1 MGVQIAALKAAVIE
15 IDARARLL
23 QTNQQLT
30 AAEASYD
37 TLLITINTLLD
48 AESDSL
54 YGWQHTAQIITDTR
68 TRLQIDALAPSRI
81 EELQMRIATLL
92 DLPDLTS
99 VSSQAD
105 IAQAIA
111 AAINVGVPR
120 YNAGDIWGCCTIYWG
135 TMQSLIHAPATRGFA
150 GYSRVINVLR
160 SAIETEPSPFP
171 LDAVGVDDFTWSLRH
186 AFDEAVRIA
195 STAG

>member
-1 MGVQIAALKAAVIE
+1 MIVWDEELRMGVQIAALKAAVIE

-48 AESDSL
+48 VESDSL
-54 YGWQHTAQIITDTR
+54 YGWQHTAQTITDTR

-99 VSSQAD
+99 VSSQTD
-105 IAQAIA
+105 LAQAIA
-111 AAINVGVPR
+111 PAI
-120 YNAGDIWGCCTIYWG
+120 
-135 TMQSLIHAPATRGFA
+135 
-150 GYSRVINVLR
+150 
-160 SAIETEPSPFP
+160 
-171 LDAVGVDDFTWSLRH
+171 
-186 AFDEAVRIA
+186 
-195 STAG
+195 

>member
-1 MGVQIAALKAAVIE
+1 MGVQIVALKAAVVE

-48 AESDSL
+48 AEGSSL
-54 YGWQHTAQIITDTR
+54 SGWQYAAKIITDTR
-68 TRLQIDALAPSRI
+68 LRLQIDALAPSHI
-81 EELQMRIATLL
+81 EELQTRIATLL
-92 DLPDLTS
+92 DLPDLTT

-105 IAQAIA
+105 ISQVIA
-111 AAINVGVPR
+111 AAITVGAPR

-135 TMQSLIHAPATRGFA
+135 TMQSLVHAPATRGFA
-150 GYSRVINVLR
+150 GYARTINLLR
-160 SAIETEPSPFP
+160 AAIEVEPSPFP
-171 LDAVGVDDFTWSLRH
+171 LDASGVDDFVWTLRR
-186 AFDEAVRIA
+186 AFDAAVRIA
-195 STAG
+195 S

>member
-1 MGVQIAALKAAVIE
+1 MGVQIAALKAAVVE

-23 QTNQQLT
+23 QTNRQLN

-48 AESDSL
+48 AENATL
-54 YGWQHTAQIITDTR
+54 YGWQRVAQIITDTQ

-81 EELQMRIATLL
+81 EELQMRLATLL

-99 VSSQAD
+99 LGSQSD
-105 IAQAIA
+105 ITQVIA
-111 AAINVGVPR
+111 AAINVGAPR

-135 TMQSLIHAPATRGFA
+135 TIQSLIHAPATRGFA
-150 GYSRVINVLR
+150 GYARVINVLR
-160 SAIETEPSPFP
+160 AAIEIEPSPFP
-171 LDAVGVDDFTWSLRH
+171 LDAAGVDDFAWTLRR
-186 AFDEAVRIA
+186 AFDDAVRIA
-195 STAG
+195 S

>member
-1 MGVQIAALKAAVIE
+1 MGVQIAALKAAVVE

-23 QTNQQLT
+23 QTNQQLA

-54 YGWQHTAQIITDTR
+54 HGWQRAAQIITDTR

-81 EELQMRIATLL
+81 EELQTRIATLL

-105 IAQAIA
+105 ITQVIA
-111 AAINVGVPR
+111 AAINVGAPR
-120 YNAGDIWGCCTIYWG
+120 YNAGDLWGCCTIYWG

-150 GYSRVINVLR
+150 GYARVINVLR
-160 SAIETEPSPFP
+160 SAIEIQPSPFP
-171 LDAVGVDDFTWSLRH
+171 LDTVDVDDFAWVLRS
-186 AFDEAVRIA
+186 AFDDAVRLA
-195 STAG
+195 S